1 MQTITG
7 LPALQQ
13 LTWGHPSVK
22 IAILDGPVDLEH
34 SCFNSYGGNLVPV
47 PENSILPSGSAGLAK
62 KHGTAVC
69 SLIFGKPGTAV
80 TGVAPGCSGIIIPIY
95 TENEDG
101 VYTSAS
107 QAGLARAIQTAIEK
121 GAHIINISGG
131 EFSKYGDAEFLLQQA
146 IEEAYK
152 AGVLIVAAA
161 GNEGCRCLHVP
172 AAHNQVLAVGSMDEE
187 GNPTPET
194 NFGDKYKVNGIIAPG
209 KNLVAALPDGK
220 TFLTSGA
227 TSYATPVVSGIVALL
242 MSLQIQRGSKPD
254 AYAVRSILEKTAIPC
269 SGKDGVDCNR
279 FLRGKLNL
287 PAAMEA
293 VINSSSTAA
302 GNDNSIHKKLMTMSH
317 NTDPQTEEI
326 KQEAI
331 PVQLEEVLPSA
342 VLMEPLS
349 ETPGTEAGI
358 VHTMVYDN
366 SPAITPSADVPLTG
380 DTATTTE
387 SPLVLSRDG
396 PAIHPPITPVP
407 GNTYST
413 QLIKNSKNQTME
425 QNTANQHTEAPVSK
439 EPILDINGLNPS
451 GEIDLSDCGCG
462 GNKTA
467 APKAEPPAKVYAL
480 GNINYDF
487 GSEAHRDSF
496 IQSMGGT
503 NPHDPAA
510 ILKYLK
516 DNPFA
521 AEELVWTLNIDST
534 PVYALYPNGSHA
546 HTGYEIIQK
555 LLAQQQNGSIQRI
568 SVPGIS
574 AGETTLLNGQKVA
587 NLFPRFRGV
596 FSWTTEA
603 LVSAAT
609 GGTKG
614 TSKLLGENIANF
626 LNRVYYQL
634 RNLGI
639 TPQDRALNYA
649 ATNAFQ
655 VSGVLGLALRD
666 TLELNDIAVLKS
678 PICRP
683 GSDCYDVVLSFFNPK
698 ERLTQARKEYRFTV
712 DVSDVV
718 PVTLG
723 DVRSWSVY

>member
-1 MQTITG
+1 MG
-7 LPALQQ
+7 
-13 LTWGHPSVK
+13 
-22 IAILDGPVDLEH
+22 
-34 SCFNSYGGNLVPV
+34 
-47 PENSILPSGSAGLAK
+47 
-62 KHGTAVC
+62 
-69 SLIFGKPGTAV
+69 
-80 TGVAPGCSGIIIPIY
+80 
-95 TENEDG
+95 ED
-101 VYTSAS
+101 
-107 QAGLARAIQTAIEK
+107 
-121 GAHIINISGG
+121 
-131 EFSKYGDAEFLLQQA
+131 
-146 IEEAYK
+146 
-152 AGVLIVAAA
+152 
-161 GNEGCRCLHVP
+161 
-172 AAHNQVLAVGSMDEE
+172 

-227 TSYATPVVSGIVALL
+227 TSYATPVVSGVVALL
-242 MSLQIQRGSKPD
+242 MSLQIQRGLKPD

-269 SGKDGVDCNR
+269 PGKDGVDCNR
-279 FLRGKLNL
+279 FLRGKLDI
-287 PAAMEA
+287 PAAMA
-293 VINSSSTAA
+293 AIINSLSPSPAMHHST
-302 GNDNSIHKKLMTMSH
+302 HKKLMTMSH
-317 NTDPQTEEI
+317 NTDPNIEEVE
-326 KQEAI
+326 QEAMAG
-331 PVQLEEVLPSA
+331 QLREIAPSA
-342 VLMEPLS
+342 VLMQNIS
-349 ETPGTEAGI
+349 EMPRGEVAI
-358 VHTMVYDN
+358 SHTAAQDDMPV
-366 SPAITPSADVPLTG
+366 IMPSADEPLTG
-380 DTATTTE
+380 EVITATE

-396 PAIHPPITPVP
+396 PALHLPGTAVP
-407 GNTYST
+407 ENNYST

-425 QNTANQHTEAPVSK
+425 QNTANQNTEAPVST
-439 EPILDINGLNPS
+439 ETIPDITGLNPS

-480 GNINYDF
+480 GNISYDF

-496 IQSMGGT
+496 VQSMGG
-503 NPHDPAA
+503 NPNDPAA
-510 ILKYLK
+510 LLKYLK

-546 HTGYEIIQK
+546 YLGHEIMQK

-609 GGTKG
+609 GPKG
-614 TSKLLGENIANF
+614 TSKLLGEHVANF

-666 TLELNDIAVLKS
+666 ALELSDISVLKS

-683 GSDCYDVVLSFFNPK
+683 GSDCYDVILSFFNPK